1 MKKMV
6 LILILTMFLT
16 GCGVFDRGN
25 YEKDREGFVIN
36 DGLIVKYHTN
46 SIGEIDIF
54 MIDYVFTFFEALDY
68 TSFDSTI
75 LNDDPSLSSMVSPA
89 ELDSCGVEQDSAIP
103 RFIRIND
110 TSYYYNVRA
119 NGQCSYDAY
128 TFDTDG
134 FTDLSIYNVE
144 EVSPIEPLNITKFRD
159 ADFIINPFEEIVFIE
174 TISYNAIQDR
184 WEQELVTAIPMSYSQ
199 AGNTFDALS
208 ETMEEL
214 EILEQYVLENQSIN
228 LLQLADNYTDEDV
241 NIIWSEDTIEA
252 LGRDHEVI
260 KNVRLKSTDE
270 VLNMI
275 RDTLTRLGMFQ

>member
-1 MKKMV
+1 
-6 LILILTMFLT
+6 MFLT

-54 MIDYVFTFFEALDY
+54 MIDSIFTFFEALDY
-68 TSFDSTI
+68 TNFDSSI
-75 LNDDPSLSSMVSPA
+75 LDDDALLSSMVSSS
-89 ELDSCGVEQDSAIP
+89 ELDSCGIERDEAIP
-103 RFIRIND
+103 RFIRIGD
-110 TSYYYNVRA
+110 TSYYYNVRN

-128 TFDTDG
+128 RFDANGYTDEI
-134 FTDLSIYNVE
+134 IYNVE
-144 EVSPIEPLNITKFRD
+144 EVSPVEPLNITKFRD

-174 TISYNAIQDR
+174 TISYNTIQDR
-184 WEQELVTAIPMSYSQ
+184 WVKELVTVLPMSYTQ
-199 AGNTFDALS
+199 AGNTFEELS

-228 LLQLADNYTDEDV
+228 LLQLVENYKDEEV
-241 NIIWSEDTIEA
+241 SIIWSDDTIEA

-260 KNVRLKSTDE
+260 KNVRSKSTDE
-270 VLNMI
+270 VLDMI

>member
-1 MKKMV
+1 MKKMFLIV
-6 LILILTMFLT
+6 LLTLFLT

-36 DGLIVKYHTN
+36 DGLIIKYHTN

-54 MIDYVFTFFEALDY
+54 MIDYLFTFFEALDY
-68 TSFDSTI
+68 TSFDITG
-75 LNDDPSLSSMVSPA
+75 LDDNVLLSSMVSVA
-89 ELDSCGVEQDSAIP
+89 ELNSCGIEHDEAIP
-103 RFIRIND
+103 RFIRMDD
-110 TSYYYNVRA
+110 TSYYYNVRD

-128 TFDTDG
+128 EFDANGYTEDI
-134 FTDLSIYNVE
+134 IYDVE
-144 EVSPIEPLNITKFRD
+144 EVSPINPLNVTKFRD

-174 TISYNAIQDR
+174 TISYDPLEDI
-184 WEQELVTAIPMSYSQ
+184 WEKELVTALPMSYTQ
-199 AGNTFDALS
+199 AGNTFEALS

-228 LLQLADNYTDEDV
+228 LLQLADNYMDEEV
-241 NIIWSEDTIEA
+241 SIIWSEDTIEA

-270 VLNMI
+270 VLDMI
-275 RDTLTRLGMFQ
+275 LNTLSRLGMFQ

>member
-75 LNDDPSLSSMVSPA
+75 LNDDPSLSSIVSPA
-89 ELDSCGVEQDSAIP
+89 ELDSCGVEQDSPIP
-103 RFIRIND
+103 RFLRIND

-128 TFDTDG
+128 TFDADG
-134 FTDLSIYNVE
+134 FTDLTIYNVE

-159 ADFIINPFEEIVFIE
+159 ADFIINPFEEIVLIE
-174 TISYNAIQDR
+174 TISYNAIQNR

-270 VLNMI
+270 VLDMI